1 VKRVLLLVVLAGCAR
16 AMPPPATTLDADRSH
31 VELAELQR
39 GRDLLV
45 RKCGSS
51 CHQVPLPTQHA
62 AAEWPAKLDEMS
74 ERAGLD
80 RTQRRL
86 IEQYLVT
93 MATR

>member
-1 VKRVLLLVVLAGCAR
+1 MKRIAVLLLVAGCTN
-16 AMPPPATTLDADRSH
+16 MPPPVTARDADRAH

-39 GRDLLV
+39 GRELLV
-45 RKCGSS
+45 HKCGGS

-62 AAEWPAKLDEMS
+62 AAEWPKKLDEMS

-80 RTQRRL
+80 GTQRRL

>member
-1 VKRVLLLVVLAGCAR
+1 MKRLVVLLVVAGCTR
-16 AMPPPATTLDADRSH
+16 MPPAATARDADRSH

-39 GRDLLV
+39 GRELLV
-45 RKCGSS
+45 HKCGGS
-51 CHQVPLPTQHA
+51 CHQVPLPTAHA
-62 AAEWPAKLDEMS
+62 AAEWPRKLDEMS